1 MGQFRDNAAAS
12 RFELDTPD
20 GTSFADYR
28 DAGAVRLITHVET
41 PAAARGKGHAGQLM
55 DAIVA
60 HARAGGPRLRA
71 SCSYAVAYFER
82 TPGARDVLA

>member
-1 MGQFRDNAAAS
+1 MTKFRDNAAAS
-12 RFELDTPD
+12 RFELETPD
-20 GTSFADYR
+20 GLIIADYR
-28 DAGAVRLITHVET
+28 DLGAVRSITHVET
-41 PAAARGKGHAGQLM
+41 PATARGKGHAGRLM

-82 TPGARDVLA
+82 TPDALDVLG

>member
-1 MGQFRDNAAAS
+1 MSQFRDNAAAS

-20 GTSFADYR
+20 GISFADYR
-28 DAGAVRLITHVET
+28 DVGPVRLITHVET
-41 PAAARGKGHAGQLM
+41 PAAARGKGYAAQLM

-60 HARAGGPRLRA
+60 HVRARDSRVRA

-82 TPGARDVLA
+82 TPNARDVLA